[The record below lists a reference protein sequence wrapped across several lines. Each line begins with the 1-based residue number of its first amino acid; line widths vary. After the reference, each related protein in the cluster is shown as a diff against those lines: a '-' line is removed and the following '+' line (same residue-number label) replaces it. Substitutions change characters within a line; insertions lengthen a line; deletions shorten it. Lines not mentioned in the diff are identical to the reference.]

1 MESDMSDFER
11 IWIKYMDVLPI
22 MPYEFFIYIEI
33 VNKIRNNDFNF
44 IGENKKIFIKLLEL
58 ILDVIY
64 RYKNYDNTD
73 EEIIKYDKDFACCFR
88 IIERLKNEN

>member
-1 MESDMSDFER
+1 MESDMKYFER
-11 IWIKYMDVLPI
+11 IWINYMDILPI

-33 VNKIRNNDFNF
+33 INKIRENDFNF

-64 RYKNYDNTD
+64 RYKNYNDTD
-73 EEIIKYDKDFACCFR
+73 EEISKYDLEFACCFR
-88 IIERLKNEN
+88 IIQRLKNIN